1 MFPVGWVL
9 QVTPPSGV
17 GWQSSKTTPA
27 RAETGTQQQLTT
39 SRAPERMGAA
49 FALAA
54 MYTDWTAIALLL
66 FTAVPLLIVVATA
79 TYFVIQNDQK
89 TPLG

>member
-1 MFPVGWVL
+1 MPSRNQE
-9 QVTPPSGV
+9 QVCCDDGSTLTP
-17 GWQSSKTTPA
+17 SSA
-27 RAETGTQQQLTT
+27 V
-39 SRAPERMGAA
+39 
-49 FALAA
+49 
-54 MYTDWTAIALLL
+54 YTDWTAIALLL